1 MSYVAGFGVAN
12 CDLFFTGVPR
22 VPREGEEVYSGG
34 FAMRPGGGVPA
45 TMTILGRLGV
55 RAHLETF
62 LGGDPFSRLVED
74 ELKRGGVEYH
84 NLYRGAAGGL
94 DGRGRRVPRRAD
106 VRPVPRKAQRPKHRL
121 RQCDR
126 RRACVQQLG
135 CLTAFVDEPTLLREA
150 ALLRPEG

>member
-1 MSYVAGFGVAN
+1 
-12 CDLFFTGVPR
+12 
-22 VPREGEEVYSGG
+22 
-34 FAMRPGGGVPA
+34 MRPGGGVPA

-84 NLYRGAAGGL
+84 NLYRGAAGDSTGAGDAFLAGL
-94 DGRGRRVPRRAD
+94 MYGLYHAKPITQSIAYGNVTGG
-106 VRPVPRKAQRPKHRL
+106 
-121 RQCDR
+121 
-126 RRACVQQLG
+126 ACVQQLG

>member
-84 NLYRGAAGGL
+84 NLYRGAAGDSTGAGDAFLAGL
-94 DGRGRRVPRRAD
+94 MYGLYHAKPITQSIAYGNVTGG
-106 VRPVPRKAQRPKHRL
+106 
-121 RQCDR
+121 
-126 RRACVQQLG
+126 ACVQQLG